1 METTPAPKALGGE
14 VLPLDAQP
22 LEPEDPAA
30 IGGHRLAGRLTSG
43 GMDIVYLARDRRGGL
58 VSVKTTRTHK
68 AEQAQVRRRLRAEA
82 TCARRLP
89 PFCTVPLLVD
99 GSDHSPPYLISEYVE
114 GPSLEQFVDE
124 MGPLKPKQSKAL
136 AGALARALAA
146 IHDTGLAHCDLKPAN
161 VLLAADGPRI
171 MDFGIVQEVPDS
183 DGLAHIGAVTDGS
196 GWTAP
201 ERLTGGLAGLPSDV
215 FGWGCLIRYAATG
228 RSPSG
233 EADADELDRPM
244 ITQRPEANALDE
256 PVRSLVAAALAKDPA
271 DRPTAGDLVSRL
283 GAVGR
288 AAVHDPS
295 ARTTDVLPR
304 LDTAAVSAATAPVP
318 EPGTELTDE
327 KAGRPRWVK
336 VLAVASVPV
345 VLAVAVAAVIA
356 TTGSDRYTGRQRPLV
371 PGRAA
376 IPPGQGVTGSDG
388 PSVRGRRPAGPGQPH
403 PASAAARNGPGSPT
417 PGRPGGHGGHAR
429 PGRPGAPSGPGVPPP
444 RGSSP
449 PVSSPASPSPPP
461 GTPTPSPLPTPT
473 NTGAGQGSG
482 EVTG

>member
-1 METTPAPKALGGE
+1 VETTSAPKALGGQ

-82 TCARRLP
+82 ACARRLP

-114 GPSLEQFVDE
+114 GPSLEQFVDD
-124 MGPLKPKQSKAL
+124 MGPVTPKQLMAL

-146 IHDTGLAHCDLKPAN
+146 IHDAGLVHCDLKPAN

-171 MDFGIVQEVPDS
+171 TDFGIVQEVPDS
-183 DGLAHIGAVTDGS
+183 DGPADIGAVADS
-196 GWTAP
+196 PGWTAP
-201 ERLTGGLAGLPSDV
+201 ERLTGGLADLPSDV
-215 FGWGCLIRYAATG
+215 FGWGCLIGYAATG
-228 RSPSG
+228 RSPFG
-233 EADADELDRPM
+233 EADADELDRPT
-244 ITQRPEANALDE
+244 IARPPEVNALDE
-256 PVRSLVAAALAKDPA
+256 PVRSLVVAALAKDPA

-283 GAVGR
+283 GAVGG
-288 AAVHDPS
+288 AAVDDPS

-304 LDTAAVSAATAPVP
+304 LGTAAVSAATAPVP
-318 EPGTELTDE
+318 EPGTELTAE

-336 VLAVASVPV
+336 ALAVASVPV
-345 VLAVAVAAVIA
+345 ALALAAVIA
-356 TTGSDRYTGRQRPLV
+356 TTGTDRYTGGQRPLD

-376 IPPGQGVTGSDG
+376 TPPGQGATGSHG
-388 PSVRGRRPAGPGQPH
+388 PLVRGWRSAGPDQLH
-403 PASAAARNGPGSPT
+403 PASANARNGPGSPT
-417 PGRPGGHGGHAR
+417 LGRPGRHGRHAR
-429 PGRPGAPSGPGVPPP
+429 PGTPGAPSKPGVSPPP
-444 RGSSP
+444 GSSP

-461 GTPTPSPLPTPT
+461 GTPTPSPRPTPT
-473 NTGAGQGSG
+473 KTQPGQGSG
-482 EVTG
+482 DVTG